1 MKRRIV
7 IFMVGLLVST
17 SLMTACGKKNEAT
30 EASSQSEETEKE
42 GSGESVA
49 DPEEEDVQD
58 EKEEIKPQI
67 AVLLPGSSV
76 DRRWRM
82 DADVFRRK
90 LGDEG
95 YQVMIRY
102 ATGNTLTQ
110 NEQILSIA
118 AQEKPVEA
126 MVIAPVD
133 PWDLTSTLSTVSEK
147 KIPVF
152 SYDDLIMN
160 TDAVSYYVT
169 FDTRKE
175 GQKLGAKIIEDLE
188 LEKKQKEGEKAAFRL
203 YSFEPDDFTEL
214 FLYNG
219 LRESLDPWILDTTL
233 IETRTSPEA
242 ICTLSKEDAFYALK
256 QLTKRGHSP
265 EDEDWPDIY
274 TVGNDLEIIQKIAAR
289 EITGTFFNDSRVL
302 AEACADT
309 ILTYLKD
316 ETPEVSDYQQYDNGL
331 RLVRSITCESEYVDQ
346 DDYKKLVDSGYY
358 KESDIT
364 PYIPVPEAEM
374 PTEQK

>member
-1 MKRRIV
+1 MKRRMV
-7 IFMVGLLVST
+7 IFMVGLFVST

-30 EASSQSEETEKE
+30 QASSKSEETEKE

-49 DPEEEDVQD
+49 DPEETEAADG
-58 EKEEIKPQI
+58 EEEIKPQI

-76 DRRWRM
+76 DKRWRM
-82 DADVFRRK
+82 DADVFRK
-90 LGDEG
+90 GLGDKG

-102 ATGNTLTQ
+102 ATGNALTQ
-110 NEQILSIA
+110 EEQILSIA
-118 AQEKPVEA
+118 AQERPVEA

-133 PWDLTSTLSTVSEK
+133 PWGLTSTLETVSEK

-152 SYDDLIMN
+152 SYDDLIMD

-169 FDTRKE
+169 FDTRQE
-175 GQKLGAKIIEDLE
+175 GQLLGTKIVEDLE
-188 LEKKQKEGEKAAFRL
+188 LEKKQKEGERASIHL
-203 YSFEPDDFTEL
+203 YSFEPQDSSEL

-219 LRESLDPWILDTTL
+219 LRESLDPWFLDNTL
-233 IETRTSPEA
+233 IESRTSPDA
-242 ICTLSKEDAFYALK
+242 ICTLSKEDAFQALK

-265 EDEDWPDIY
+265 EDEDWPAVY
-274 TVGNDLEIIQKIAAR
+274 TIGNDLEVIQKIASK
-289 EITGTFFNDSRVL
+289 EITGTFFQDSRVL
-302 AEACADT
+302 AAACTDT
-309 ILTYLKD
+309 LLTYLED

-346 DDYKKLVDSGYY
+346 DDYQKLVDSGYY

-364 PYIPVPEAEM
+364 
-374 PTEQK
+374 Q